1 MWLGLKGQ
9 GYLAPPLL
17 SFLPAAVSHGQP
29 SEASL
34 ARAALKPRAGR
45 VAAAAAGSVLA
56 AAAGPVCS
64 LATCVVICAP
74 GE

>member
-17 SFLPAAVSHGQP
+17 SFLPAAVSRGQP
-29 SEASL
+29 GEASS
-34 ARAALKPRAGR
+34 ARAALTPLAGR
-45 VAAAAAGSVLA
+45 VAAAAAWSFLA
-56 AAAGPVCS
+56 AAASPVGS
-64 LATCVVICAP
+64 LARCVGIRAP